1 MGDFHLRRETIE
13 RLIQETRAHA
23 EKGRSLLVSLA
34 DRGHNLD
41 APAATFDIERAKRW
55 GDKAN
60 QTAMQLGGAFQSE
73 FLDRCGGLV
82 PERCRLQGEEQCSGY
97 HFDEIPVLQ
106 FDGDIPGYST
116 ILVRPNHGQLVGE
129 LSCAIDALDRVARLA
144 ETRLADGDLEL
155 FDGVPARQQDQP
167 GSGAA
172 GSSVFVVHGHDDG
185 AREGVARFLEKA
197 GLKAV
202 ILHEK
207 PNSGATII
215 EKLERYSDVAFAIIL
230 LTGDDA
236 CEGVGEGEMQR
247 RARQNVIFEA
257 GLFVGRLGRDRVALL
272 YEPGVEIPSDLHGL
286 LYTEL
291 DAKDAWKI
299 DLLKELID
307 AGLPASEA
315 ALLD

>member
-1 MGDFHLRRETIE
+1 MMGDFHLRRETIE
-13 RLIQETRAHA
+13 RLIQEARANA
-23 EKGRSLLVSLA
+23 KKGGLLASLSDKA
-34 DRGHNLD
+34 RNPK
-41 APAATFDIERAKRW
+41 APAAAFDIERAKLW
-55 GDKAN
+55 GDKADKVVKR
-60 QTAMQLGGAFQSE
+60 LGDAFYSE
-73 FLDRCGGLV
+73 FLDRCGGSV
-82 PERCRLQGEEQCSGY
+82 PEQCRRCYDYAHQGY
-97 HFDEIPVLQ
+97 FFDQQPLSVFNEDL
-106 FDGDIPGYST
+106 PGYVT
-116 ILVRPNHGQLVGE
+116 EWVRAKHHYLVNE
-129 LSCAIDALDRVARLA
+129 LSCMLAALTRVAHLA
-144 ETRLADGDLEL
+144 QTELAAENLEL
-155 FDGVPARQQDQP
+155 FDRAPARQQDQP
-167 GSGAA
+167 GSETA
-172 GSSVFVVHGHDDG
+172 GNGVFVVHGHDDG

-215 EKLERYSDVAFAIIL
+215 EKLERYSDVAFAVIL

-236 CEGVGEGEMQR
+236 CEGGGEGEMQR